1 LEEALFGASREGLFF
16 LYLEGEVPLELLLRE
31 VSGDRLV
38 VAIDP
43 GKVTNRVWL
52 TTGERGLIGEPVS
65 LPVLRDGVDEL
76 ARLIAGSGV
85 TGAPVIGIEAT
96 GALHRAWAAEVE
108 RRWPG
113 SLRLFAPSQTQAAR
127 APLGSRRFKTDD
139 RDCAALVWL
148 LRQGAGRS
156 TAPSAVEALL
166 GAVRHRRQLVDV
178 RRVLQQR
185 LHDQL
190 NALCPGLSAPV
201 GHGRALKLEDAS
213 GQAVMACAVAFAGRA
228 PSVRSLQ
235 TRAPGRL
242 TEINARFWAERWQR
256 LLPPPAD
263 AELRARRLGRDAD
276 RWLRLRDDITAL
288 EDQLAELLADT
299 DGQVL
304 TTLPGVAVVR
314 AAAFAAH
321 ALPIERWATPEHLYS
336 ATGLAPASYQSAS
349 LNRRGRISRQG
360 LAEHRDALMGIA
372 WGLSQHSTAFA
383 ERDREYRARG
393 FRPIQAR
400 VALARHACRL
410 AWRLMNSQQP
420 YDDRRYDRARHR
432 RGR

>member
-1 LEEALFGASREGLFF
+1 M
-16 LYLEGEVPLELLLRE
+16 LRE
-31 VSGDRLV
+31 LAADRLV

-76 ARLIAGSGV
+76 ERLITASGAD
-85 TGAPVIGIEAT
+85 GAPVIGIEAT
-96 GALHRAWAAEVE
+96 GALHRAWAVEVE

-113 SLRLFAPSQTQAAR
+113 SLRLFAPSETQAAR
-127 APLGSRRFKTDD
+127 AQLGSRRVKTDD

-148 LRQGAGRS
+148 LRQGAGRPA
-156 TAPSAVEALL
+156 APSAVEALL
-166 GAVRHRRQLVDV
+166 GAVRHRRQLVDA

-201 GHGRALKLEDAS
+201 GHGRALKLEDS
-213 GQAVMACAVAFAGRA
+213 
-228 PSVRSLQ
+228 S
-235 TRAPGRL
+235 GRL
-242 TEINARFWAERWQR
+242 LA
-256 LLPPPAD
+256 PPPD
-263 AELRARRLGRDAD
+263 AELRARRLGRDLD
-276 RWLRLRDDITAL
+276 RWLGLSEDITAL
-288 EDQLAELLADT
+288 EHQLTQLLART
-299 DGQVL
+299 DGQIL

-314 AAAFAAH
+314 ASAFAAH
-321 ALPIERWATPEHLYS
+321 TLPIERWPTAEHLYS

-349 LNRRGRISRQG
+349 VTRRGRISRQG

-372 WGLSQHSTAFA
+372 WGLSQHSPAFA
-383 ERDREYRARG
+383 QRDRDYRARG

-410 AWRLMNSQQP
+410 AWRLIHSQHP
-420 YDDRRYDRARHR
+420 YDDQRYDRARHR

>member
-1 LEEALFGASREGLFF
+1 MSSG
-16 LYLEGEVPLELLLRE
+16 LLLRE
-31 VSGDRLV
+31 VPGDRLV

-43 GKVTNRVWL
+43 GKVSNRVWL

-76 ARLIAGSGV
+76 ERLVARSGV
-85 TGAPVIGIEAT
+85 DGLPVIGIEAT

-113 SLRLFAPSQTQAAR
+113 SLRLFAPSETQAAR
-127 APLGSRRFKTDD
+127 AQLGSRRFKTDD

-148 LRQGAGRS
+148 LRQGAGRP
-156 TAPSAVEALL
+156 AGPSAVEALL
-166 GAVRHRRQLVDV
+166 TAVRHRRQLVDA
-178 RRVLQQR
+178 RKVLQQR

-201 GHGRALKLEDAS
+201 GHGRALKLEDTS
-213 GQAVMACAVAFAGRA
+213 GQAVLACAVAFAGRA
-228 PSVRSLQ
+228 PSPRSLLA
-235 TRAPGRL
+235 RAPGRL
-242 TEINARFWAERWQR
+242 SDANARFWAERWKR
-256 LLPPPAD
+256 LLAAPAD
-263 AELRARRLGRDAD
+263 AELRAQRLGRDVD
-276 RWLRLRDDITAL
+276 RWLGLREDIMAL
-288 EDQLAELLADT
+288 EVQLAELLAGT
-299 DGQVL
+299 DGQIL
-304 TTLPGVAVVR
+304 TTLPGVAAVR
-314 AAAFAAH
+314 ASTFAAH
-321 ALPIERWATPEHLYS
+321 TLPIQRWPTAEHLYS

-349 LNRRGRISRQG
+349 VTRRGRISRQG

-372 WGLSQHSTAFA
+372 WGLSQHSRAFQQ
-383 ERDREYRARG
+383 RDRELRARG

-410 AWRLMNSQQP
+410 AWRLLNSQQP
-420 YDDRRYDRARHR
+420 YDDQRYDRARHR

>member
-1 LEEALFGASREGLFF
+1 MD
-16 LYLEGEVPLELLLRE
+16 LLLRE
-31 VSGDRLV
+31 VPGDRLV

-52 TTGERGLIGEPVS
+52 TTGDRGLIGDPVS

-76 ARLIAGSGV
+76 DRLIASSGV
-85 TGAPVIGIEAT
+85 QGAPVIGIEAT

-113 SLRLFAPSQTQAAR
+113 SLRLFAPSETQAAR
-127 APLGSRRFKTDD
+127 AQLGSRRFKTDD

-148 LRQGAGRS
+148 LRQGAGRP

-166 GAVRHRRQLVDV
+166 GAVRHRRQLVDA
-178 RRVLQQR
+178 RRVAQQR

-201 GHGRALKLEDAS
+201 GHGRALKLDDAS
-213 GQAVMACAVAFAGRA
+213 GHAVLACAVAFTGRP
-228 PSVRSLQ
+228 PSLRSLQ
-235 TRAPGRL
+235 ARSPGRL
-242 TEINARFWAERWQR
+242 TDANARFWIERWKR

-263 AELRARRLGRDAD
+263 AVLRAQRLGRDVD
-276 RWLRLRDDITAL
+276 RWLGLREDITAL
-288 EDQLAELLADT
+288 EHQLTELLART
-299 DGQVL
+299 DGQIL
-304 TTLPGVAVVR
+304 TSLPGVAVVR

-321 ALPIERWATPEHLYS
+321 TLPIERWPTAEHLYS

-349 LNRRGRISRQG
+349 VTRRGRISRQG

-372 WGLSQHSTAFA
+372 WGLSQHSPAFA

-410 AWRLMNSQQP
+410 TWRLLHTQQP
-420 YDDRRYDRARHR
+420 YDDQRYDRARHR